1 GRPAR
6 PGRGPGHAGPPARR
20 RQDADAAGRR
30 ARRRSG
36 RAGRG
41 PGRAVRGR
49 RAGQGRPDRRRE
61 DGRRRGR
68 GRGDRLGPAAL
79 VGARHRGRGQV
90 GRALGHRALPGP
102 HRRVAA
108 GDRRR
113 AGRPGLLRAG
123 LLTVGGGPRNP
134 RAVARV
140 HWWVV
145 DRPRPASPAD
155 GGGPHRLHGPAGP
168 ARPVGS
174 GWLVAPDG
182 SWLRM
187 ARGSGWLVAP
197 DGSWPRMARGPGWL
211 VAPDGSWPRMARGP
225 GWLVAPDGSSP
236 RTTRGSGRLRG
247 RHAGEAGHDGGAAMR
262 AGPG

>member
-1 GRPAR
+1 PR
-6 PGRGPGHAGPPARR
+6 
-20 RQDADAAGRR
+20 
-30 ARRRSG
+30 
-36 RAGRG
+36 
-41 PGRAVRGR
+41 
-49 RAGQGRPDRRRE
+49 
-61 DGRRRGR
+61 
-68 GRGDRLGPAAL
+68 
-79 VGARHRGRGQV
+79 
-90 GRALGHRALPGP
+90 
-102 HRRVAA
+102 RRVAA

-155 GGGPHRLHGPAGP
+155 GGGPHRLHGPVGP
-168 ARPVGS
+168 ARVVGS

-187 ARGSGWLVAP
+187 ARGS
-197 DGSWPRMARGPGWL
+197 
-211 VAPDGSWPRMARGP
+211 

-262 AGPG
+262 AGPGCGRGRDAGGAGMRAGPG